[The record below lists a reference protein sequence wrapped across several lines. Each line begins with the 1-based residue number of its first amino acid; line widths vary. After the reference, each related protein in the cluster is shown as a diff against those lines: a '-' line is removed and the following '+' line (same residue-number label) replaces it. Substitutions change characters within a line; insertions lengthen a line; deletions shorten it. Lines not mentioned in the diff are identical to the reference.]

1 MRIATKDIS
10 SVLKRFTQNVEALS
24 QKFEKANLEIKRNT
38 QMLEF
43 LDAYSRGIDLYS
55 KNASRDFQDYV
66 ARNFVRSDNPIND
79 IISYFETV
87 RAFMNEKT
95 IASYFYKND
104 YEKFCATFVELYRI
118 NNEAS
123 TILKECFSDNRV
135 DFKNNIIPKYVKEK
149 MIEYAYMHVL
159 NFATVYPAKQN
170 QLITEDEFS
179 NALSAFLDKQHV
191 SPGVIKFD
199 DSETSG
205 FIAFVVD
212 YLKIRNNDYERAVEE
227 ASDEISKEIERA
239 YSALIKEVG
248 AKTLQASN
256 KISRFEDRISL
267 DDSKK
272 GEATGPTIL
281 FQTGGVN

>member
-10 SVLKRFTQNVEALS
+10 SVLKRFTENVEALS

-55 KNASRDFQDYV
+55 KNASRDFQDYI

-104 YEKFCATFVELYRI
+104 YEKFCDTFAQLYRI
-118 NNEAS
+118 NDEAS
-123 TILKECFSDNRV
+123 AILKECFSENRI
-135 DFKNNIIPKYVKEK
+135 DFKNNIVPKDVKEK
-149 MIEYAYMHVL
+149 MIEYAHKHVL
-159 NFATVYPAKQN
+159 NFATIYQAKQN

-205 FIAFVVD
+205 FVAFVVD
-212 YLKIRNNDYERAVEE
+212 YLKIRNNDYERALEE
-227 ASDEISKEIERA
+227 ASNELSKEVERA
-239 YSALIKEVG
+239 YGVLAKEVG
-248 AKTLQASN
+248 LKTLQASN

-267 DDSKK
+267 DDPKK
-272 GEATGPTIL
+272 GETSSPTIL

>member
-104 YEKFCATFVELYRI
+104 YEKFCNTFVELYRI

-123 TILKECFSDNRV
+123 AILKECFSDNRV
-135 DFKNNIIPKYVKEK
+135 DFKNNIIHK
-149 MIEYAYMHVL
+149 
-159 NFATVYPAKQN
+159 
-170 QLITEDEFS
+170 
-179 NALSAFLDKQHV
+179 
-191 SPGVIKFD
+191 
-199 DSETSG
+199 
-205 FIAFVVD
+205 
-212 YLKIRNNDYERAVEE
+212 
-227 ASDEISKEIERA
+227 
-239 YSALIKEVG
+239 
-248 AKTLQASN
+248 
-256 KISRFEDRISL
+256 
-267 DDSKK
+267 
-272 GEATGPTIL
+272 
-281 FQTGGVN
+281 